1 MAAPGPAGKT
11 AAAGVGGFFGLSSRI
26 ARRLW
31 FWVFVAG
38 GIATLVVSLIEGV
51 VGYQRHVAELELHV
65 ESIGAVVA
73 PPLAQSAWVYNR
85 EQIDTQLKSLLRFPD
100 VSAVRLHL
108 DKGDVL
114 SHGADVPADRAIER
128 TVPLVYAG
136 PDGRFDVGRLV
147 LVKDLGEDRR
157 KLVRSWAIGFV
168 ANAAVIFVIAFL
180 SALIY
185 QTIVARRLATIAAEL
200 RDVTADDLRHRPLAE
215 IPALPDP
222 ARRDELDDLVV
233 SIANLKRTGGQALK
247 DSDRERILQRTLM
260 DAIPDLVW
268 IKDPE
273 GVYLGCNPLFERFFG
288 ARESQI
294 LGKTDHDFVAK
305 DLADF
310 FRRHDRAAI
319 EAGRPTTNEEW
330 ITFADGGYHGLFETT
345 KTPVRSSDGRLIGVL
360 GIAHDISDARR
371 AQEDL
376 ALHRDRLEELVR
388 QRTDQLGDTNRE
400 LSHAKNAAEA
410 ANHAKS
416 AFLANMS
423 HEIRT
428 PMNAILGLTHLL
440 QRDIAVPAQTE
451 KLDKITASAKHLLG
465 IINDILDLSK
475 IEADRLVLEE
485 TTLNVKATLDH
496 VLSMMAD
503 RVAAKG
509 LEMVEELDG
518 RLVGLPLLGDPLR
531 LGQVLINFA
540 GNAVKFTERGRITLR
555 AALVDDAV
563 ERVKIRFEVQDTGIG
578 LPPEAQARVF
588 DAFEQAEASTA
599 RRHGGTGLGLA
610 ISRRLARLMGGE
622 TGVVSEVG
630 QGSTFWFTA
639 WLKRGCV
646 EAVTAAG
653 NGHSIRVGCRVLLV
667 EDNEIN
673 QEVAL
678 DLLESEGLVVEVANH
693 GGEALEKLRTE
704 SYDLVLMDMQ
714 MPVMDGLEATRRIRE
729 LGIETPIIAMT
740 ANAFE
745 EDRRRCEA
753 AGMNDF
759 IAKPV
764 EPDNL
769 YAKLAR
775 WLPDSD

>member
-1 MAAPGPAGKT
+1 MSEPANNASPTGSD
-11 AAAGVGGFFGLSSRI
+11 AFFGLSSRI

-31 FWVFVAG
+31 WWAIVVG
-38 GIATLVVSLIEGV
+38 GIATLVVSLIEIAIGYRSHV
-51 VGYQRHVAELELHV
+51 VELESRI
-65 ESIGAVVA
+65 ESLGEVVA
-73 PPLAQSAWVYNR
+73 APLAQSVWVFDR
-85 EQIDTQLKSLLRFPD
+85 EQIDTQLKSLMRFRD
-100 VSAVRLHL
+100 VSAVRLRL
-108 DKGDVL
+108 NTGEELRQGD
-114 SHGADVPADRAIER
+114 DVPRDRAVER
-128 TVPLVYAG
+128 VIPLAYIA
-136 PDGRFDVGRLV
+136 PDGRRELGRLV
-147 LVKDLGEDRR
+147 FIKDLGEDRVE
-157 KLVRSWAIGFV
+157 LVRSWAIGFV
-168 ANAAVIFVIAFL
+168 ANAVVILLIALL

-185 QTIVARRLATIAAEL
+185 QAVVARRLTAIAAEL
-200 RDVTADDLRHRPLAE
+200 RDVTADDLRHRPLVE
-215 IPALPDP
+215 IPSLPDP

-233 SIANLKRTGGQALK
+233 SIATLKRTGSEALR
-247 DSDRERILQRTLM
+247 DSEHERFLQRTLM
-260 DAIPDLVW
+260 DAIPDLFW
-268 IKDPE
+268 IKDPD
-273 GVYLGCNPLFERFFG
+273 GVYLACNPLFERFFG

-294 LGKTDHDFVAK
+294 VGKTDHDFLAK

-310 FRRHDRAAI
+310 FRHHDRAAI

-330 ITFADGGYHGLFETT
+330 LTFADGGYRGLFETT
-345 KTPVRSSDGRLIGVL
+345 KTPVWSPDGQLIGVL
-360 GIAHDISDARR
+360 GIAHDISDAKR
-371 AQEDL
+371 AQEGL

-388 QRTDQLGDTNRE
+388 LRTEE
-400 LSHAKNAAEA
+400 LSSANAELNLAKNAAESA
-410 ANHAKS
+410 SNAKS
-416 AFLANMS
+416 IFLANMS

-440 QRDIAVPAQTE
+440 QRDVTAPAQVE
-451 KLDKITASAKHLLG
+451 RLEKITASAKHLLG

-496 VLSMMAD
+496 VLSMMSD
-503 RVAAKG
+503 RVRTKG
-509 LEMVEELDG
+509 LEMVEDLDQ

-531 LGQVLINFA
+531 VGQVLINFA

-555 AALVDDAV
+555 ATLEEANDD
-563 ERVKIRFEVQDTGIG
+563 RVKVRFEVEDSGIG
-578 LPPEAQARVF
+578 LPKEAQARVF
-588 DAFEQAEASTA
+588 DAFEQAEAATA

-610 ISRRLARLMGGE
+610 ISRRLARLMGGD

-639 WLKRGCV
+639 WIKRGCV
-646 EAVTAAG
+646 ETVTAAT
-653 NGHSIRVGCRVLLV
+653 NGHSIQAGCRILLV

-678 DLLESEGLVVEVANH
+678 DLLESEGLVVDIANH
-693 GGEALEKLRTE
+693 GGEALARLQAE

-714 MPVMDGLEATRRIRE
+714 MPVMDGLEATRRVRA
-729 LGIETPIIAMT
+729 LGIDTPIIAMT

-769 YAKLAR
+769 YAKLAH
-775 WLPDSD
+775 WLPKDA

>member
-108 DKGDVL
+108 DKGEVL
-114 SHGADVPADRAIER
+114 RHGADVPADRVIEW

-136 PDGRFDVGRLV
+136 PDGRHEVGRLV

-222 ARRDELDDLVV
+222 ASRDELDDLVV
-233 SIANLKRTGGQALK
+233 SIATLKRTGGQALK

-400 LSHAKNAAEA
+400 LSLAKNAAEA

-531 LGQVLINFA
+531 IGQVLINFA

>member
-1 MAAPGPAGKT
+1 MCRRCDCISTRARCCAMAPTCRPTGPSSGLFPWSMPAPTDAMK
-11 AAAGVGGFFGLSSRI
+11 
-26 ARRLW
+26 
-31 FWVFVAG
+31 
-38 GIATLVVSLIEGV
+38 
-51 VGYQRHVAELELHV
+51 
-65 ESIGAVVA
+65 
-73 PPLAQSAWVYNR
+73 
-85 EQIDTQLKSLLRFPD
+85 
-100 VSAVRLHL
+100 
-108 DKGDVL
+108 
-114 SHGADVPADRAIER
+114 
-128 TVPLVYAG
+128 
-136 PDGRFDVGRLV
+136 VGRLV
-147 LVKDLGEDRR
+147 LAKDLGEDRR
-157 KLVRSWAIGFV
+157 KLVRSWAIDFV

-222 ARRDELDDLVV
+222 ASRDELDDLVV

-288 ARESQI
+288 VRESQI

-330 ITFADGGYHGLFETT
+330 LTFADGGYHGLFEMT

-388 QRTDQLGDTNRE
+388 QRTDQLGETNRE

-416 AFLANMS
+416 SFLANMS

-485 TTLNVKATLDH
+485 TTAQCQGH
-496 VLSMMAD
+496 ARSCPQH
-503 RVAAKG
+503 
-509 LEMVEELDG
+509 DG
-518 RLVGLPLLGDPLR
+518 RSRRRERAGDGRGTGCPPGRAAAAGRSAAHRPGADQLCR
-531 LGQVLINFA
+531 QRRQVHRA
-540 GNAVKFTERGRITLR
+540 RPDHAACRPGGRRGGAREDTLR
-555 AALVDDAV
+555 GPGHRHRPAARGAGARVRCLRAGRGVHGAAARRHRPRSCHQPAPGAADGRRDRRGQRSWAGQHLLVH
-563 ERVKIRFEVQDTGIG
+563 G
-578 LPPEAQARVF
+578 LAQARL
-588 DAFEQAEASTA
+588 
-599 RRHGGTGLGLA
+599 RR
-610 ISRRLARLMGGE
+610 SR
-622 TGVVSEVG
+622 
-630 QGSTFWFTA
+630 
-639 WLKRGCV
+639 
-646 EAVTAAG
+646 
-653 NGHSIRVGCRVLLV
+653 
-667 EDNEIN
+667 
-673 QEVAL
+673 
-678 DLLESEGLVVEVANH
+678 
-693 GGEALEKLRTE
+693 
-704 SYDLVLMDMQ
+704 
-714 MPVMDGLEATRRIRE
+714 
-729 LGIETPIIAMT
+729 
-740 ANAFE
+740 
-745 EDRRRCEA
+745 DRRRQRTQHPGRLSRP
-753 AGMNDF
+753 AG
-759 IAKPV
+759 
-764 EPDNL
+764 
-769 YAKLAR
+769 R
-775 WLPDSD
+775 G

>member
-11 AAAGVGGFFGLSSRI
+11 AAAGVGGFFGLGSRI

-65 ESIGAVVA
+65 ESIGAVAA

-108 DKGDVL
+108 DKGEVL
-114 SHGADVPADRAIER
+114 SHGADVPADRALER
-128 TVPLVYAG
+128 TIPLVYAG
-136 PDGRFDVGRLV
+136 PDGRHEVGRLV
-147 LVKDLGEDRR
+147 LAKDLGEDRR
-157 KLVRSWAIGFV
+157 KLVRSWAIDFV

-233 SIANLKRTGGQALK
+233 SIANLKRTGGEALE

-485 TTLNVKATLDH
+485 TTLNVKAMLDH

-503 RVAAKG
+503 RVGAKG
-509 LEMVEELDG
+509 LEMVEELDA

-531 LGQVLINFA
+531 IGQVLINFA

-673 QEVAL
+673 QEVAI

-693 GGEALEKLRTE
+693 GGEALEKLRGE